1 LFLVLGGK
9 IYYRVFVEIINSFI
23 LSFHSLTGLFCCL
36 EEIQIWNCFVDLLLL
51 FFFHVIDK
59 KMIKKFVFF
68 HVDKKMIK
76 KISCQMRPFFPI
88 VIFVACGLL
97 GFVKNK

>member
-1 LFLVLGGK
+1 
-9 IYYRVFVEIINSFI
+9 
-23 LSFHSLTGLFCCL
+23 
-36 EEIQIWNCFVDLLLL
+36 
-51 FFFHVIDK
+51 
-59 KMIKKFVFF
+59 MIKKFVFF